1 MKEET
6 SKTSIDLDQLA
17 AAAQGNASDR
27 GAMQQF
33 LKQIQPFVRHVCRR
47 AIALRPTRQCAFDD
61 EDLAQ
66 IVRVK
71 IWTSLSKF
79 DLAKGHFA
87 GWVRKIA
94 SCAWIDLAFS
104 RGDTP
109 ETVEAGPELQHEG
122 SAVDDQTD
130 ARLSLVFLG
139 DSLSPPEMRL
149 IVMNGAGHSAQ
160 DIADIEGANV
170 ETVKTRIRVARRRAF
185 NCLGAWSTGS
195 CVVAA

>member
-1 MKEET
+1 MKEDK
-6 SKTSIDLDQLA
+6 SKNSIDLDKLA
-17 AAAQGNASDR
+17 VAAQGHASDR
-27 GAMQQF
+27 GAIQEF
-33 LKQIQPFVRHVCRR
+33 LKQIRPFVRHVCRR

-66 IVRVK
+66 LVSVK

-94 SCAWIDLAFS
+94 SRSWIDLAFS
-104 RGDTP
+104 RGDVP
-109 ETVEAGPELQHEG
+109 ETVEAGPELQHEV
-122 SAVDDQTD
+122 SSVDDQVD
-130 ARLSLVFLG
+130 ARLTLVFLG

-149 IVMNGAGHSAQ
+149 IVLNGAGHAAQ
-160 DIADIEGANV
+160 DIADMEGANV

-185 NCLGAWSTGS
+185 NCLGAWTTGN